1 MFRIFRAL
9 ASFVLIDELV
19 KRHGPMILVK
29 IFLWVA
35 AVVLG
40 LMFVDRFIFSFL

>member
-9 ASFVLIDELV
+9 ASFLIIDELV
-19 KRHGPMILVK
+19 NRHGPIILLK

-35 AVVLG
+35 AVIFA
-40 LMFVDRFIFSFL
+40 LMFVDKFIYSFL

>member
-9 ASFVLIDELV
+9 ASFMLIDELV
-19 KRHGPMILVK
+19 KRHGPIILVK

-35 AVVLG
+35 AIVLG
-40 LMFVDRFIFSFL
+40 LMFVDKFLFSFF

>member
-9 ASFVLIDELV
+9 ASFMLIDELV
-19 KRHGPMILVK
+19 KRHGPIILVK

-35 AVVLG
+35 AIVIG
-40 LMFVDRFIFSFL
+40 LMFVDKFIYSFL

>member
-9 ASFVLIDELV
+9 ASFMLIDELV
-19 KRHGPMILVK
+19 KRHGPIILVK

-35 AVVLG
+35 AIVLG
-40 LMFVDRFIFSFL
+40 LMFVDKFIFSFL

>member
-9 ASFVLIDELV
+9 VSFVFIDELV
-19 KRHGPMILVK
+19 QRHGPMILLK

-35 AVVLG
+35 AIVLG
-40 LMFVDRFIFSFL
+40 LMFVDKFLFSFL

>member
-9 ASFVLIDELV
+9 ASFMLIDELV
-19 KRHGPMILVK
+19 KRHGPIILLK

-35 AVVLG
+35 AIVLG
-40 LMFVDRFIFSFL
+40 LMFVDKFIFSFL

>member
-9 ASFVLIDELV
+9 AGFLIIDKLV
-19 KRHGPMILVK
+19 KRHGPIILVK

-40 LMFVDRFIFSFL
+40 LMFVDKFLFSFL